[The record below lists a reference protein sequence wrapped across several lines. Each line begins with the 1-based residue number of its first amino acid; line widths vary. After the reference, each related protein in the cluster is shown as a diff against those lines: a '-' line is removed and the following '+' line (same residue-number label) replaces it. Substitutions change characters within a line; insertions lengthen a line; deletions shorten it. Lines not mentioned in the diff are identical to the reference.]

1 MAKIFKALRVHDNF
15 FRYNLINTK
24 KIFKWPYFK
33 VTNENKAEYIDLIVK
48 FKFINRVKP
57 QMDAFLGGFHDI
69 IPQGEIGI
77 FDPHELELLMCGLGK
92 AFAFS
97 ISLKII
103 NKN

>member
-1 MAKIFKALRVHDNF
+1 M
-15 FRYNLINTK
+15 
-24 KIFKWPYFK
+24 
-33 VTNENKAEYIDLIVK
+33 TNENKAEYIDLIVK

-92 AFAFS
+92 ETFFVDLFKTMNN
-97 ISLKII
+97 LKVTPMLLIGKRIPII
-103 NKN
+103 KAAMDRLIR

>member
-1 MAKIFKALRVHDNF
+1 M
-15 FRYNLINTK
+15 
-24 KIFKWPYFK
+24 
-33 VTNENKAEYIDLIVK
+33 TNENKAEYIDLIVK

-92 AFAFS
+92 EFS
-97 ISLKII
+97 CWFIQNWIF
-103 NKN
+103 